1 MPRSDATRSRP
12 VGTQAATVAVPEWQ
26 GRVSPVFD
34 VAGTLLLV
42 QPEKDGQEGSRRTE
56 SLGSASAHE
65 RARRLRELGVDV
77 LVCGAISR
85 PLEALVAAEGV
96 RVVANICG
104 PTDEVAAA
112 FRDGTLDD
120 GRFAMPGCCRRRQRG
135 PNRCRR
141 GRGP

>member
-1 MPRSDATRSRP
+1 MPRSEAIGPQSP
-12 VGTQAATVAVPEWQ
+12 GTAAATVAVPEWQ

-34 VAGTLLLV
+34 VAGTLVLV
-42 QPEKDGQEGSRRTE
+42 RATMDGQEDARQAE
-56 SLGSASAHE
+56 SLGSTSAHE

-96 RVVANICG
+96 RVIPNICG
-104 PTDEVAAA
+104 PVDEVVAA
-112 FRDGTLDD
+112 FREGTLDD
-120 GRFAMPGCCRRRQRG
+120 GRFAMPGCCRRRRRG

-141 GRGP
+141 GGGP